1 MEFDIKKLS
10 KADLAAYYALSP
22 EEQHT
27 YRDLWIR
34 RQQEINRARMEVQR
48 HRAAERKART
58 HRLIVRGAILESAI
72 PETQELDDD
81 SVSQLLRYARTT
93 PYVQR
98 YLLERK
104 QGG

>member
-1 MEFDIKKLS
+1 MEFDIRKLS
-10 KADLAAYYALSP
+10 DADRASYYELSP
-22 EEQHT
+22 EEQRV

-34 RQQEINRARMEVQR
+34 RQQELNRARMEVQR

-72 PETQELDDD
+72 PETQELDDE
-81 SVSQLLRYARTT
+81 SVGQLLRYARTT